1 MSHVR
6 ALGFDALE
14 VRKLLTAAHVA
25 APHTTPMIV
34 ATPVVLDGTL
44 TVDNNQV
51 DSTTN
56 ADGSSTSSTPVAG
69 RLGALGKVRGV
80 WNENRRRVRRHPPA
94 STSCDLHAA
103 KGSLIITFNTA
114 NTAVKPHPAAHGA
127 VYYPCAQQ
135 VYSGTGAYS
144 GATESGMIDLT
155 TNHGRNQ
162 IVSLVLTTANT

>member
-14 VRKLLTAAHVA
+14 ARKLLTAAHIA

-34 ATPVVLDGTL
+34 ATPVVLNGTL

-80 WNENRRRVRRHPPA
+80 WNTNLDEFGDPTGTDVLR
-94 STSCDLHAA
+94 LHAA
-103 KGSLIITFNTA
+103 KGSLIITFNTV
-114 NTAVKPHPAAHGA
+114 NTVKPHPAAHGA
-127 VYYPCAQQ
+127 VYYPRAQ
-135 VYSGTGAYS
+135 VLYSGTGAYS

-162 IVSLVLTTANT
+162 IVSLTLTSANA